1 MRRHRE
7 EATSIT
13 DAHRSFEDRQRTRQR
28 RYFAIMGTC
37 FTLIGLSW
45 FVVRL
50 HSTAWAVG
58 MTLVAMVLPPIA
70 AFVANRGADRL
81 D

>member
-1 MRRHRE
+1 MRRRDD

-13 DAHRSFEDRQRTRQR
+13 DAHRSFEDGQRIRQR
-28 RYFAIMGTC
+28 RYFAIMGVC

-58 MTLVAMVLPPIA
+58 MSVVAMLLPPIA
-70 AFVANRGADRL
+70 AFVANRGADRRG
-81 D
+81 